1 MYSFMEARNLNIQSG
16 RQGQNATVLL
26 RTWMLQLLG
35 SRETSLLSL
44 FAIEKEDNTE
54 EVDTYNWQKK
64 LAIEW
69 EDACM

>member
-64 LAIEW
+64 LAIE
-69 EDACM
+69 